1 MEVQW
6 KQIAGF
12 NYCVSNIGQVF
23 SMHTN
28 KILKSNVSKN
38 GYVYVV
44 LSNNGKL
51 TTKKI
56 HRLVAEAFISN
67 PNNLPQVNHID
78 GDKSNN
84 VVTNLEWVTAKENA
98 EHFWRNLDNEE
109 HQKHRIDG
117 QQKAKAYRKTNAKKV
132 IRLADNK
139 IYNSIHEAAVENGT
153 SISLIFKVCKGKR
166 HTTAGYS
173 WSYIEV

>member
-28 KILKSNVSKN
+28 KMLKPNISRN

-44 LSNNGKL
+44 LSDGGKL

-56 HRLVAEAFISN
+56 HRLVAEAFIPN
-67 PNNLPQVNHID
+67 PNNLPQVNHVD
-78 GDKSNN
+78 GNKSNN
-84 VVTNLEWVTAKENA
+84 AAINLEWVTAKENV
-98 EHFWRNLDNEE
+98 EHFWNNLDNEE
-109 HQKHRIDG
+109 HRQRRITG
-117 QQKAKAYRKTNAKKV
+117 QQRAKLHRKTTAKRV
-132 IRLADNK
+132 VRLTDNK
-139 IYNSIHEAAVENGT
+139 MYNSIHEAATENGT
-153 SISLIFKVCKGKR
+153 STSLISKVCKGKR
-166 HTTAGYS
+166 HTTAGHS
-173 WSYIEV
+173 WSYIEA

>member
-12 NYCVSNIGQVF
+12 NYCVSNIGQIF

-28 KILKSNVSKN
+28 KMLKPNISRN

-44 LSNNGKL
+44 LSDGGKL

-56 HRLVAEAFISN
+56 HRLVAETFIPN

-78 GDKSNN
+78 GNKSNN
-84 VVTNLEWVTAKENA
+84 AAINLEWVTAKENA
-98 EHFWRNLDNEE
+98 EHFWNNLDNEE
-109 HQKHRIDG
+109 HRQRRIAG
-117 QQKAKAYRKTNAKKV
+117 QQRAKLHRKTTAKRV
-132 IRLADNK
+132 VRLTDNK
-139 IYNSIHEAAVENGT
+139 MYNSIHEAAVENGT
-153 SISLIFKVCKGKR
+153 SISLISQVCKGKR
-166 HTTAGYS
+166 HTTAGHS
-173 WSYIEV
+173 WSYIEA